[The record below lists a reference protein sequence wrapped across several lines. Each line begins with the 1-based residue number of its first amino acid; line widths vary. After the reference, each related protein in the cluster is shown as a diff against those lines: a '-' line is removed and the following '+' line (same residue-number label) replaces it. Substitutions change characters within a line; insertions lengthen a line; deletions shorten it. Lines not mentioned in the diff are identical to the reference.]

1 MIMFRIILIF
11 TLLFLSSASFSAE
24 TSYDNSGEN
33 NAAGEQVIKLYNKA
47 YELVYYKKY
56 DKSIKLLEKISKRK
70 DLGEKKADVYNL
82 LGFSYR
88 KQSEPNLDKALE
100 SYKIALDTNPEHL
113 GAHEYLGE
121 LYITLGDIKKANE
134 MLIKLEEIAGRNTME
149 YIKLKKA
156 IDNS

>member
-1 MIMFRIILIF
+1 MIRIILTF
-11 TLLFLSSASFSAE
+11 LFLSSASFAAGS
-24 TSYDNSGEN
+24 SYDGDNSSIS
-33 NAAGEQVIKLYNKA
+33 ASEQVTKLYNKA
-47 YELVYYKKY
+47 YELVYDKKF
-56 DKSIKLLEKISKRK
+56 DKSIKLLTKIAERK

-88 KQSEPNLDKALE
+88 KHSEPDLDKALE
-100 SYKIALDTNPEHL
+100 SYKIALETNPEHL

-121 LYITLGDIKKANE
+121 LYITLGNMKKANK
-134 MLIKLEEIAGRNTME
+134 MLNNLEEIAGTNSME

>member
-1 MIMFRIILIF
+1 MIKIILTI
-11 TLLFLSSASFSAE
+11 LLFSSASFAAG
-24 TSYDNSGEN
+24 TSYDDSSSVSTDD
-33 NAAGEQVIKLYNKA
+33 QVTKLYNKA
-47 YELVYYKKY
+47 YELVYKKKF
-56 DKSIKLLEKISKRK
+56 DKSVKLLEKIVKRN

-88 KQSEPNLDKALE
+88 KNKKPDLDKAFVA
-100 SYKIALDTNPEHL
+100 YQIAIKANPKHL

-121 LYITLGDIKKANE
+121 LYITLGDINMANE
-134 MLIKLEEIAGRNTME
+134 MLIKLQEIAGTETME